1 MIDASD
7 VSKTDESDTRDWTPQ
22 RSDFRY
28 SFIAK
33 IEVLDGESGNR
44 MACATSNVSRYGC
57 HVKTLT
63 PLLPDTTVK
72 LKITHGGAAF
82 ESPGKVVYAI
92 AGEGMGIHFGDVSAQ
107 ARIVLKEWL
116 TEIAAKELEHRLRN
130 KPKPRVT
137 LSRQDKL
144 FLFACA
150 GGLAALIFTALKW
163 LW

>member
-1 MIDASD
+1 MIDAAD
-7 VSKTDESDTRDWTPQ
+7 VSKTDDSEIREWNPQ

-44 MACATSNVSRYGC
+44 MVCATSNVSRYGC

-63 PLLPDTTVK
+63 PLLPDTAVK
-72 LKITHGGAAF
+72 LKITYGGGVF
-82 ESPGKVVYAI
+82 ESLGKVVYAI

-107 ARIVLKEWL
+107 GQILLKEWL
-116 TEIAAKELEHRLRN
+116 TEIGAKELEQRLRN
-130 KPKPRVT
+130 KPQPRVVLT
-137 LSRQDKL
+137 RLDKL
-144 FLFACA
+144 LLVACV
-150 GGLAALIFTALKW
+150 GGLAALIFAAVIW